1 MTTSILHDAF
11 AHHVWATVRLIETC
25 EGLTEEQ
32 LGTPVPG
39 TYGSIIDT
47 LRHLVTA
54 DSAYLWA
61 LSRWEIDPID
71 EEAEWSLAELRSVM
85 TANGPAWAKAVAGG
99 LDPDEDLVPRP
110 EYDPVG
116 GHAPTGIRLAQVV
129 HHGTDHRS
137 QVCTALSSLGVTP
150 PLIDVWDF
158 AEATGRDRGVPAPA
172 H

>member
-1 MTTSILHDAF
+1 MTTSVLDDAF
-11 AHHVWATVRLIETC
+11 AHHVWATVRVIETC

-32 LGTPVPG
+32 LRTPVPG
-39 TYGSIIDT
+39 TYGSIVDT

-71 EEAEWSLAELRSVM
+71 EEAEWSLSELRSVM
-85 TANGPAWAKAVAGG
+85 TANGPAWAAVAAGEM
-99 LDPDEDLVPRP
+99 DPDEDLVPRP

-137 QVCTALSSLGVTP
+137 RAYAAAALVEAISPTP
-150 PLIDVWDF
+150 SQKCPNNG
-158 AEATGRDRGVPAPA
+158 ATPRFSAA
-172 H
+172 KWC

>member
-1 MTTSILHDAF
+1 VTISVLSDAF
-11 AHHVWATVRLIETC
+11 AHHVWATVRVIDAC
-25 EGLTEEQ
+25 AALTPEQ

-61 LSRWEIDPID
+61 LSDWRIEPID
-71 EEAEWSLAELRSVM
+71 GDAEWSLAELRSVM
-85 TANGPAWAKAVAGG
+85 ATNGPAWADVVAREM
-99 LDPDEDLVPRP
+99 DPNEDLVPRP
-110 EYDPVG
+110 EDDPVG
-116 GHAPTGIRLAQVV
+116 GHAPTGIRIAQVV

-158 AEATGRDRGVPAPA
+158 AETNGRDRGVPAPR
-172 H
+172 